1 MIHPCLVFDFAPLI
15 VYRLCLVWVKY
26 YYVKQLFQINWLSW
40 QLSHRLVTTYEYIYF
55 SQKPYQLSYH
65 ISSSNKGLTSF
76 FGLLILVRSDHP
88 FRCGIR
94 YLNSVHWYI
103 TLQISEF
110 IQLGKEELVPFYA
123 KIVGVILDSISD
135 NDDVI
140 RKVNP

>member
-1 MIHPCLVFDFAPLI
+1 M
-15 VYRLCLVWVKY
+15 
-26 YYVKQLFQINWLSW
+26 
-40 QLSHRLVTTYEYIYF
+40 
-55 SQKPYQLSYH
+55 
-65 ISSSNKGLTSF
+65 
-76 FGLLILVRSDHP
+76 SDHP

-123 KIVGVILDSISD
+123 KIVGVILDRILD
-135 NDDVI
+135 NDVVI